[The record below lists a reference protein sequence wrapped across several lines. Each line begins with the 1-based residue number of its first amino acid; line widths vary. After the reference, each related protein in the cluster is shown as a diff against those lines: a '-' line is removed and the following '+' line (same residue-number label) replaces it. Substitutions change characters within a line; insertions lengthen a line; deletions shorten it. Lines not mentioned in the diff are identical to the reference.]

1 MYFSCFRRVMRVK
14 LTIFILSAFLLWS
27 SLLAVSHH
35 NIVSKHRE
43 IKISAELVSKAIV
56 SDEDFIWKKSSYQ
69 PHNVLINFAKAKIGA
84 GREQLYTT
92 SHFSQKSV
100 KYYLLFRVLRN

>member
-1 MYFSCFRRVMRVK
+1 MRVK

-35 NIVSKHRE
+35 NSLSKHQE
-43 IKISAELVSKAIV
+43 IKISSELVGKAIV
-56 SDEDFIWKKSSYQ
+56 ADEDFIWKKSTNQ
-69 PHNVLINFAKAKIGA
+69 LHTVLKNFATVEINA
-84 GREQLYTT
+84 RHEQLNTAF
-92 SHFSQKSV
+92 HFPQKFV

>member
-14 LTIFILSAFLLWS
+14 LTIFILSTFLLWS

-35 NIVSKHRE
+35 NNISKHQE

-56 SDEDFIWKKSSYQ
+56 SDDNFIWKKSSYQ
-69 PHNVLINFAKAKIGA
+69 LHSVLINFAKTKIVA
-84 GREQLYTT
+84 VREQLYTA
-92 SHFSQKSV
+92 SHFTQKSV
-100 KYYLLFRVLRN
+100 RYYLLFRVLRN

>member
-1 MYFSCFRRVMRVK
+1 MRVK

-35 NIVSKHRE
+35 NNVSKYRE

-56 SDEDFIWKKSSYQ
+56 ADEDFIWKKSSSLL
-69 PHNVLINFAKAKIGA
+69 HVVLPKFAKATIDA
-84 GREQLYTT
+84 CCDQLKTNSRFT
-92 SHFSQKSV
+92 QKSV
-100 KYYLLFRVLRN
+100 RYYLLFGVLRN

>member
-1 MYFSCFRRVMRVK
+1 MRVK

-27 SLLAVSHH
+27 SLLAISHH
-35 NIVSKHRE
+35 TYLSKHRE
-43 IKISAELVSKAIV
+43 VKISSELATKAIV

-69 PHNVLINFAKAKIGA
+69 LHTVLLNFASANINA
-84 GREQLYTT
+84 WREQLNAT
-92 SHFSQKSV
+92 SPFTRKSV

>member
-1 MYFSCFRRVMRVK
+1 MRVK
-14 LTIFILSAFLLWS
+14 LTIFILSTFLLWS

-35 NIVSKHRE
+35 NNVSKHRE

-56 SDEDFIWKKSSYQ
+56 ADEDFIWKKSSHQ
-69 PHNVLINFAKAKIGA
+69 LHSLLIKFAKEKINA
-84 GREQLYTT
+84 GREQLRNTT
-92 SHFSQKSV
+92 RFTQKSV

>member
-1 MYFSCFRRVMRVK
+1 MRVK

-35 NIVSKHRE
+35 NTISKHQE
-43 IKISAELVSKAIV
+43 IKISAEIVNKAIV

-69 PHNVLINFAKAKIGA
+69 LYNVLINFAKTKISA

-92 SHFSQKSV
+92 SRFTQKSV

>member
-1 MYFSCFRRVMRVK
+1 MRVK

-35 NIVSKHRE
+35 NNVSKYRE

-56 SDEDFIWKKSSYQ
+56 SDEDFIWKKSSHQ
-69 PHNVLINFAKAKIGA
+69 LHSLLVKFAKAKIST
-84 GREQLYTT
+84 GRELLNTT
-92 SHFSQKSV
+92 SRFTQKSV
-100 KYYLLFRVLRN
+100 RYYLLFRVLRN

>member
-1 MYFSCFRRVMRVK
+1 MRVK

-35 NIVSKHRE
+35 NIVSKHQE

-69 PHNVLINFAKAKIGA
+69 LHIVLIKFAKTKINA

-92 SHFSQKSV
+92 SHFTQKSV
-100 KYYLLFRVLRN
+100 RYYLLFRVLRN

>member
-1 MYFSCFRRVMRVK
+1 MRVK

-27 SLLAVSHH
+27 SLLAVGHH
-35 NIVSKHRE
+35 NSVSKYRE

-69 PHNVLINFAKAKIGA
+69 LQSLLIKFAKEKINA
-84 GREQLYTT
+84 GREQLSTT
-92 SHFSQKSV
+92 ARFTQKSV

>member
-1 MYFSCFRRVMRVK
+1 MRVK

-35 NIVSKHRE
+35 NIPSKRQE
-43 IKISAELVSKAIV
+43 IKISAEIVGQTIV

-69 PHNVLINFAKAKIGA
+69 LHSLLIKFAKSKINA
-84 GREQLYTT
+84 ASELLNTT
-92 SHFSQKSV
+92 ARFTQKSV

>member
-1 MYFSCFRRVMRVK
+1 MRVK

-27 SLLAVSHH
+27 SLLAVGHH
-35 NIVSKHRE
+35 NSVSKYRE

-56 SDEDFIWKKSSYQ
+56 SDEDFIWKKTPSQLHSLF
-69 PHNVLINFAKAKIGA
+69 VKFAKANINEGP
-84 GREQLYTT
+84 EQLITT
-92 SHFSQKSV
+92 SRFTQKSV

>member
-1 MYFSCFRRVMRVK
+1 MRVK

-35 NIVSKHRE
+35 NNVSKYRE

-69 PHNVLINFAKAKIGA
+69 LHSLLLKFAKATIDA
-84 GREQLYTT
+84 GREQLNTT
-92 SHFSQKSV
+92 SRFTQKSV
-100 KYYLLFRVLRN
+100 RYYLLFRVLRN